1 MKIQNIIK
9 KQLKSLV
16 EQQSESHISEQ
27 GTYMVLQNLV
37 LMKENIEKILSMK
50 NHRDFPK
57 CVTGEHAWAGDH
69 IATSKDDIE
78 EVHNFL
84 MTKQTQSN
92 INEESIE
99 IETPNSIK
107 SDLEKNGFKSLN
119 DLFKKEKKTQRD
131 SLSQETK
138 KWIQSTLRPKFMQN
152 K

>member
-1 MKIQNIIK
+1 MNHTQLRQLIKEELNRYMFFQN
-9 KQLKSLV
+9 LKSIKMMVDDMLKLD
-16 EQQSESHISEQ
+16 EQTID
-27 GTYMVLQNLV
+27 M
-37 LMKENIEKILSMK
+37 ILADG
-50 NHRDFPK
+50 HDW
-57 CVTGEHAWAGDH
+57 VDDH

>member
-1 MKIQNIIK
+1 MNHTQLRQLIKEELNRYMFFQN
-9 KQLKSLV
+9 LKSIKMMVDDMLKLD
-16 EQQSESHISEQ
+16 EQTID
-27 GTYMVLQNLV
+27 M
-37 LMKENIEKILSMK
+37 ILADG
-50 NHRDFPK
+50 HD
-57 CVTGEHAWAGDH
+57 WADDH

>member
-1 MKIQNIIK
+1 MNHTQLRQLIKEELNRYMFFQN
-9 KQLKSLV
+9 LKSIKMMVDDMLKLD
-16 EQQSESHISEQ
+16 EQTID
-27 GTYMVLQNLV
+27 M
-37 LMKENIEKILSMK
+37 ILADG
-50 NHRDFPK
+50 HD
-57 CVTGEHAWAGDH
+57 WADDH

-119 DLFKKEKKTQRD
+119 DLFKKEKKAQRD

>member
-1 MKIQNIIK
+1 MNHTQLRQLIKEELNRYMFFQN
-9 KQLKSLV
+9 LKSIKMMVDDMLKLD
-16 EQQSESHISEQ
+16 EQTID
-27 GTYMVLQNLV
+27 M
-37 LMKENIEKILSMK
+37 ILADG
-50 NHRDFPK
+50 HD
-57 CVTGEHAWAGDH
+57 WADDH

-119 DLFKKEKKTQRD
+119 DLFKKEKKTQRN